1 MRIPLINAGRAAF
14 AVAVAAS
21 LAFGANTARADVR
34 VSSCG
39 EFGANGSC
47 STTTG
52 CAKLCKGLGA
62 GTGQC
67 SNGCCY
73 CIWF

>member
-1 MRIPLINAGRAAF
+1 MRVPLINAGRAAY
-14 AVAVAAS
+14 ALAVAAT
-21 LAFGANTARADVR
+21 LVFGATAARAEAR
-34 VSSCG
+34 PSACG

-47 STTTG
+47 TTTTG
-52 CAKLCKGLGA
+52 CAKLCKGIGA

-67 SNGCCY
+67 SSGCCY